1 MKKILITGASSGIIA
16 SVINKIKQNNNYYI
30 YVTVRTEKQL
40 KLVTER
46 YKNYKNLECFKLD
59 ITNNKD
65 IEKVKNLDI
74 DILINNAAIGEGGSV
89 ACINMDRLIN
99 NFNVNVFGTIKL
111 TQVVLSNMIIK
122 GSGKIIN
129 ISSLAG
135 VMPISFLGVYSATK
149 ASIIK
154 LSIALKNE
162 LKLINKNIK
171 VVLIE
176 PGFYHTGFN
185 QIMIDNK
192 YEDCFSYFNKY
203 KNIIKKRENLMLKLL
218 EKNHFNSITNKIIK
232 AIKVNNPR
240 FIYRA
245 PMLQVI
251 GSKIYELFH

>member
-30 YVTVRTEKQL
+30 YVTVRTEQQL

-46 YKNYKNLECFKLD
+46 YENYKNIECFKLD

-192 YEDCFSYFNKY
+192 YKDCFIYFNKY

-218 EKNHFNSITNKIIK
+218 EKNHFNSITDKIIK
-232 AIKVNNPR
+232 AIKVNNPK

-245 PMLQVI
+245 PILQVI

>member
-89 ACINMDRLIN
+89 ACINIDRLIN

-192 YEDCFSYFNKY
+192 YKDYFSYFNKH

-218 EKNHFNSITNKIIK
+218 EKNHFNSITDKIIK
-232 AIKVNNPR
+232 AIKVNNPK

-245 PMLQVI
+245 PILQVI

>member
-192 YEDCFSYFNKY
+192 YEDCFSCFNKY

-232 AIKVNNPR
+232 AIKVNNPK

-245 PMLQVI
+245 PIFQAI
-251 GSKIYELFH
+251 GAKIYELFH